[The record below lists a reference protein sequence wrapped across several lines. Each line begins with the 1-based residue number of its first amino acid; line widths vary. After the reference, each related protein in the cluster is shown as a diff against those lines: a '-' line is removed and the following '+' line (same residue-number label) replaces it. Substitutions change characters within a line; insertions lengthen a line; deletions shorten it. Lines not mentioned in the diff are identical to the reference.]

1 MADLDFAD
9 DVALVGVSDSEVQ
22 ENLHRIEAL
31 AEAAGLKINVAK
43 TKNTGVKC
51 DSPNV
56 VAVPS
61 IQQNVEILTGT
72 HKGKLGLLAE
82 TSSQSRLTIGTEVLL
97 GTKKKASGL
106 VRNTRWPEAQI
117 EKLSGG

>member
-1 MADLDFAD
+1 M
-9 DVALVGVSDSEVQ
+9 
-22 ENLHRIEAL
+22 
-31 AEAAGLKINVAK
+31 
-43 TKNTGVKC
+43 GVKC

-82 TSSQSRLTIGTEVLL
+82 TSSQSRLTISTEVLL
-97 GTKKKASGL
+97 GTKKKSGL
-106 VRNTRWPEAQI
+106 VRNTRWPEAKI

>member
-43 TKNTGVKC
+43 TKNMGVKC

-72 HKGKLGLLAE
+72 NKGKLGPPGRGHLA
-82 TSSQSRLTIGTEVLL
+82 SHD
-97 GTKKKASGL
+97 
-106 VRNTRWPEAQI
+106 
-117 EKLSGG
+117 